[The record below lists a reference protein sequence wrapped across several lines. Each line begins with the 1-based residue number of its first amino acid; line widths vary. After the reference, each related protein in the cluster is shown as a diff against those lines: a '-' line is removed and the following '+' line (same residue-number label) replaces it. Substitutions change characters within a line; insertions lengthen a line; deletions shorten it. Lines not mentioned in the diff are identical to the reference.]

1 MYALINAIT
10 NINNNYENNRH
21 IVSTFINGQNEPSPL
36 SSFFTSV
43 ISLTITNYVE
53 SFDEKEEKKEAKD
66 DKFIYLSFSD
76 FDEKSKEIHKE
87 CPICIEEFTE
97 SLTSPTESLTS
108 STESVP
114 ENLSES
120 PTEERLVLTACNHC
134 YHEKC
139 LRECLVQHNNCP
151 VCRHEFNW

>member
-1 MYALINAIT
+1 MYALLNAIT
-10 NINNNYENNRH
+10 NINNNYDNNRH
-21 IVSTFINGQNEPSPL
+21 SISTFINGQGEPSPL

-43 ISLTITNYVE
+43 ISLSITNYVE
-53 SFDEKEEKKEAKD
+53 SLDEKEEKKEKE
-66 DKFIYLSFSD
+66 DKFIYLYFSD

-97 SLTSPTESLTS
+97 NLTSDT
-108 STESVP
+108 

-120 PTEERLVLTACNHC
+120 PTEKRLVLTDCNHC

-139 LRECLVQHNNCP
+139 LREWLVQHKNCP
-151 VCRHEFNW
+151 VCRHDFNA